1 MIKFTKYENGY
12 WASKNNAVIET
23 IHTHYNFFDN
33 KYYYTVAEKVFKKLN
48 DAKRYI
54 RENY

>member
-1 MIKFTKYENGY
+1 MIKFIKYENGY
-12 WASKNNAVIET
+12 WATKNNVVIET

-33 KYYYTVAEKVFKKLN
+33 KYFYTIGDKIFKKLN
-48 DAKRYI
+48 DAKKHI